1 MKDNTEYLKEQ
12 GYGKA
17 SDMAEIIF
25 QLMLQKEQE
34 GDLYAVR
41 NYKPEQVREIMERK
55 IQILSA
61 KREVTLEYFSI
72 ILGDPNNPQE
82 RRLFVM
88 QYNENAE
95 SWDIWERKETE
106 ILPFLNQSPNIPD
119 FYFHN
124 HSFEDL
130 MNRATDPT
138 KPRREIML

>member
-17 SDMAEIIF
+17 SDMAEIVF
-25 QLMLQKEQE
+25 QIMLQKEQE

-61 KREVTLEYFSI
+61 KRVVTLEYFSI

-82 RRLFVM
+82 RRLFIM
-88 QYNENAE
+88 QYNESAE
-95 SWDIWERKETE
+95 SWDLWERREDE

-119 FYFHN
+119 FYFKN

-130 MNRATDPT
+130 MNQATDPT
-138 KPRREIML
+138 IKRREIML

>member
-34 GDLYAVR
+34 GDLFTVR

-88 QYNENAE
+88 QYNENA
-95 SWDIWERKETE
+95 
-106 ILPFLNQSPNIPD
+106 
-119 FYFHN
+119 
-124 HSFEDL
+124 
-130 MNRATDPT
+130 
-138 KPRREIML
+138 